1 MFFSTS
7 GCEETIKVNYTGSL
21 KMFDKEYL
29 KKVGF
34 AVAGAILGIAVAF
47 YIGYHI
53 WHKVTSFVE
62 FEPAIPHTVTVTS
75 EGEGYIFRE
84 ETVLSTQEE
93 GSLIPTLGDGE
104 RVGAFAEV
112 ARIYSGTSM
121 ETGSRIDEINAQLE
135 VLSSVVYADNL
146 STKDV
151 TKLDGE
157 IYSLMAEISRCVSES
172 KYSEASARRSELLTL
187 INKRTVASGETHD
200 FKARIDALQREK
212 AELSAEFGTLKQT
225 VYAPVSGWY
234 YSKTDG
240 CEGIFSSDKI
250 ETLTYENF
258 KEYTLSMP
266 ESTEKSAGKI
276 VTDCRWY
283 FVCEMTKDKLKEK
296 SEGAYYTLYFPYN
309 SGQKLSMK
317 LHSISLGEDGMGI
330 AVFTTDKCPVG
341 FDFARVQSYEILE
354 EEYTGF
360 KVPQSAVRIVDG
372 QMGVYVLTGEIVHFR
387 RIEVIHQHENYYL
400 VAMSHKDPEPEET
413 EAETTAEEGAATEAP
428 EETTAPLETE
438 APEETEESEKYYS
451 WLDLNENII
460 TSGKGL
466 RDGRI
471 ITNLN

>member
-1 MFFSTS
+1 
-7 GCEETIKVNYTGSL
+7 
-21 KMFDKEYL
+21 MFDREYL
-29 KKVGF
+29 KRVGF

-75 EGEGYIFRE
+75 EGEGYIFRD
-84 ETVLSTQEE
+84 ETVLSTEE
-93 GSLIPTLGDGE
+93 TGSFIPTLSDGE
-104 RVGAFAEV
+104 RVGSFAEV
-112 ARIYSGTSM
+112 ARIYSGTSA
-121 ETGSRIDEINAQLE
+121 ETGTRIDEINAQLE

-146 STKDV
+146 TTKDV
-151 TKLDGE
+151 TKLDGD
-157 IYSLMAEISRCVSES
+157 IYALMAEISRCVSNG
-172 KYSEASARRSELLTL
+172 KYGEASARRSELLTL
-187 INKRTVASGETHD
+187 INKRTAASGETHD
-200 FKARIDALQREK
+200 FRDQIDALQKEK
-212 AELSAEFGTLKQT
+212 AELSAKFGTLKQT

-234 YSKTDG
+234 YSKVDG
-240 CEGIFSSDKI
+240 CENIFTSKNI
-250 ETLTYENF
+250 ETLTYESF
-258 KEYTLSMP
+258 KEYTRTVP
-266 ESTEKSAGKI
+266 EAVTNSAGKI

-296 SEGAYYTLYFPYN
+296 AEGAYYTLYFPYN
-309 SGQKLSMK
+309 GGEKLTMK
-317 LHSISLGEDGMGI
+317 LHSVSLGEDGMGI

-400 VAMSHKDPEPEET
+400 VTMSHKEPEPEET

-428 EETTAPLETE
+428 EETTVPLETE
-438 APEETEESEKYYS
+438 TDTSEETAEPEKYYS
-451 WLDLNENII
+451 WLELNENII